1 MSRKAESRPTTTQVS
16 ATEVPCHFLTPGIE
30 FWSVFLASV
39 SSLDILGNPASPQ
52 SYRDIEEDHHGNRAK
67 AGTW

>member
-1 MSRKAESRPTTTQVS
+1 MSRKAESRLTTTQAS

-30 FWSVFLASV
+30 FWNVFLASV
-39 SSLDILGNPASPQ
+39 SSLDVLGSPASPQ
-52 SYRDIEEDHHGNRAK
+52 SYRAIEEAHRGNRAE